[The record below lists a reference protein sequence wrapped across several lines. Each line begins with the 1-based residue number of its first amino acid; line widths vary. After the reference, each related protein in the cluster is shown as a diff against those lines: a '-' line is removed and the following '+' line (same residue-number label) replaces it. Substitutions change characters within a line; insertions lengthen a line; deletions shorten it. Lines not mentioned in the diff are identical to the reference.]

1 MSLYFKRTYL
11 DNKHNCL
18 NSKTIQEYNRC
29 YFCQQCWQY
38 LLISINFESKQW
50 SEIPY
55 RIRHMIYI
63 SLIPASKIN
72 TIWNT
77 VYTFKQSGVGNRVV
91 LCNVQLQSL
100 IVWCNKVLEKVLI
113 ENIYAK
119 PISDASNV
127 TYASDFSLCTY
138 EIDNRTRLNAE
149 KE

>member
-11 DNKHNCL
+11 DNKHICL
-18 NSKTIQEYNRC
+18 NSKTIQEHNRC

-55 RIRHMIYI
+55 RIINRHMIYI

-77 VYTFKQSGVGNRVV
+77 VWTFKQSGVGNRVV

-100 IVWCNKVLEKVLI
+100 IVRCNKVLDSLI
-113 ENIYAK
+113 EKCFMQNRFRMEILLLLQ
-119 PISDASNV
+119 
-127 TYASDFSLCTY
+127 FSFQFVHVW
-138 EIDNRTRLNAE
+138 NR
-149 KE
+149 